1 MIVTAFAD
9 GDRDTLKML
18 LSDEVYGNFVAA
30 IDDRESKQQTLQ
42 TSVTA
47 VGGTDAI
54 AAGMDGHMAEIT
66 VKFVTEMVSATKD
79 ADGNLVGGP
88 AREREVTD
96 IWTFQHD
103 TRSPDPNWVLIE
115 TRSEH

>member
-1 MIVTAFAD
+1 
-9 GDRDTLKML
+9 
-18 LSDEVYGNFVAA
+18 
-30 IDDRESKQQTLQ
+30 
-42 TSVTA
+42 
-47 VGGTDAI
+47 
-54 AAGMDGHMAEIT
+54 MDGHMAEIT